1 MPSLVKLSLDIQP
14 ERRPWTERALLQAP
28 AEENGP
34 GTETRRSSAEEGSVL
49 ELQPV
54 QRHIPLGSSV
64 IKSLWPTGTAT
75 KSWEGQGQVGAAQPC
90 GEPYQEHTTRQEN
103 FPVQEAFT
111 WEIPRL
117 AVLVI
122 TTAAMMK
129 TLNSDDSGSLMS
141 GLTVNEQQ
149 FLSQLP

>member
-28 AEENGP
+28 AEENRP
-34 GTETRRSSAEEGSVL
+34 GTDPCRSSAEEGSVL

-90 GEPYQEHTTRQEN
+90 REPYQEHTTRQEK
-103 FPVQEAFT
+103 FPSPGSIHLGNPQTCCAYHH
-111 WEIPRL
+111 
-117 AVLVI
+117 
-122 TTAAMMK
+122 
-129 TLNSDDSGSLMS
+129 NSRNDEDPELR
-141 GLTVNEQQ
+141 
-149 FLSQLP
+149 